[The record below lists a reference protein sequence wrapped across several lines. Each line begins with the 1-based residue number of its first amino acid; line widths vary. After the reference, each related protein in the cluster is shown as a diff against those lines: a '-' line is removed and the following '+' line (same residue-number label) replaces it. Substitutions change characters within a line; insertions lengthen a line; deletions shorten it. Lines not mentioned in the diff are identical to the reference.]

1 MKRLFRSLLCFGVW
15 LGVLVLASVHL
26 SGYAQTVPSLTRSA
40 AGADQGELE
49 KLFGGRTAAVPTA
62 ETVFEG
68 AVNPDEYVLGPGDR
82 LNIVFWQPTFRE
94 YPVVVSGDGSVVI
107 PLVGVQPVA
116 RLTLTEARARLEA
129 AVSAALR
136 VGRITVSLIEPRR
149 FRVHVTGLVEQ
160 PGTYVLPATARVADA
175 VDLAG
180 GLKRERAF
188 ARGDTASKMIASER
202 RIELSSPD
210 GTRAGHADLL
220 LFRRGGRL
228 KANPYLRDG
237 LTIHVPYPAGA
248 FEQVGVFGAVPQS
261 GLFEYVEGDQVADVI
276 ALGGGLAAN
285 ADSSAAAVIA
295 ASGRRT
301 ELDLRAAGES
311 GLEYRLHAGDR
322 LYVAGFPDTSRAGSV
337 VLQGEVARPGG
348 YPIVSGETTLR
359 EVLQAGG
366 GLLPTAA
373 ANSARLVRK
382 VPKDLVEPERFRVLQ
397 ANLLN
402 MPKPAYETDPELAAE
417 FARWDYGTV
426 VLDLTD
432 AQREGSERGNLR
444 LQDGDVL
451 EVPRSP
457 LGVRVLGAVNNAGE
471 VNWQPDG
478 RLSHYLTMAGGV
490 NKLGWRSRTV
500 IIKARSGSHLQ
511 YQSSLPID
519 PGDVIFVPA
528 KKQVTGWEMVK
539 DLVAVSAQV
548 ATIALIIQNVGKGK

>member
-1 MKRLFRSLLCFGVW
+1 V
-15 LGVLVLASVHL
+15 GVLS
-26 SGYAQTVPSLTRSA
+26 
-40 AGADQGELE
+40 
-49 KLFGGRTAAVPTA
+49 
-62 ETVFEG
+62 
-68 AVNPDEYVLGPGDR
+68 
-82 LNIVFWQPTFRE
+82 
-94 YPVVVSGDGSVVI
+94 
-107 PLVGVQPVA
+107 VA

-136 VGRITVSLIEPRR
+136 VGRITVSLTEPRR

-180 GLKRERAF
+180 GLKSEKAF

-202 RIELSSPD
+202 RIELSNPD

-261 GLFEYVEGDQVADVI
+261 GLFEYVEGDEVADLI

-285 ADSSAAAVIA
+285 ADSSASAVIA

-311 GLEYRLHAGDR
+311 GLAYRLHPGDR

-366 GLLPTAA
+366 GLSTTAA
-373 ANSARLVRK
+373 ANSARLIRK
-382 VPKDLVEPERFRVLQ
+382 LPKDLVEPERFRVLR

-432 AQREGSERGNLR
+432 SEGGNLR

-451 EVPRSP
+451 EVPRNP

-471 VNWQPDG
+471 VDWQPGG

-490 NKLGWRSRTV
+490 NKLGWKSRTV
-500 IIKARSGSHLQ
+500 VIKARNGSHLQ

-528 KKQVTGWEMVK
+528 KKQMTTWEMVK
-539 DLVAVSAQV
+539 DFVAVSAQV
-548 ATIALIIQNVGKGK
+548 ATIALIIQNVGKK

>member
-1 MKRLFRSLLCFGVW
+1 VKRLFRSLLCFGVW
-15 LGVLVLASVHL
+15 LGALALASVHL

-40 AGADQGELE
+40 AGAEQGEIE
-49 KLFGGRTAAVPTA
+49 KLFGGRTAAVPTG

-94 YPVVVSGDGSVVI
+94 YPTVVSGDGNVVI
-107 PLVGVQPVA
+107 PLVGVLSVA

-136 VGRITVSLIEPRR
+136 VGRITVSLTEPRR

-180 GLKRERAF
+180 GLKSEKAF

-202 RIELSSPD
+202 RIELSNPD

-261 GLFEYVEGDQVADVI
+261 GLFEYVEGDEVADLI

-285 ADSSAAAVIA
+285 ADSSASAVIA

-311 GLEYRLHAGDR
+311 GLAYRLHPGDR

-366 GLLPTAA
+366 GLLTTAA
-373 ANSARLVRK
+373 ANSARLIRK
-382 VPKDLVEPERFRVLQ
+382 LPKDLVEPERFRVLR

-432 AQREGSERGNLR
+432 SEGGNLR

-451 EVPRSP
+451 EVPRNP

-471 VNWQPDG
+471 VDWQPGG

-490 NKLGWRSRTV
+490 NKLGWKSRTV
-500 IIKARSGSHLQ
+500 VIKARNGSHLQ

-528 KKQVTGWEMVK
+528 KKQMTTWEMVK
-539 DLVAVSAQV
+539 DFVAVSAQV
-548 ATIALIIQNVGKGK
+548 ATIALIIQNVGKK